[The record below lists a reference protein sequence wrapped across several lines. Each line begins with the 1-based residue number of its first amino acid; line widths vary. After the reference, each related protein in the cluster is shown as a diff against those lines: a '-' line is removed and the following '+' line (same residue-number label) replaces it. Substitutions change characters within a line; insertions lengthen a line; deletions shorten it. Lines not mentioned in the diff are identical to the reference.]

1 MKILFRFAAFIVFA
15 AATPFFLVSCGNRAK
30 ITEYDITAELDG
42 NTLTGR
48 ETVTFYNSYDTSFK
62 ELKFNL
68 FPNAFRS
75 GAKVKPIAEQYKGI
89 AYYNGENYGDMEILS
104 VAENGVPV
112 DFTVGGEDRNVLT
125 VPLQTEVFPEEKAT
139 LTVEFK
145 VELAEVIA
153 RTGITK
159 KTVNLANFYPIL
171 CAVDKDGFYECLYY
185 PVGDPYFS
193 ECANYTVTLTFD
205 DNLAMATS
213 GYPVKSETA
222 GDKKKET
229 YKIENA
235 RSFSAVASENFLVV
249 SAKYRDT
256 QVNYYYYDDDNPEEF
271 LDYAVR
277 SLDLFG
283 RLFGEYPYKTYSVA
297 KTGFIQGGME
307 FPALVYISDDLE
319 RKAFGEVI
327 AHETAHQWWQTV
339 VGNNETEYGFLD
351 EGLAEYSVV
360 LFYENYSDYG
370 YTRKNLLAASEK
382 TYKTFCSVSDKLFGK
397 VNTVMTRSLKD
408 FNSEYEYVN
417 IAYVKPCIMYD
428 TLRETIGDKKFF
440 AGLKK
445 YYSDY
450 AFKIAAPDD
459 LVGAF
464 EKTGTD
470 VNGFFDGFFY
480 GKVIL

>member
-1 MKILFRFAAFIVFA
+1 MRFFTKIAAFIVFA
-15 AATPFFLVSCGNRAK
+15 AATPFFLVSCSPRAE

-42 NTLTGR
+42 NTVTGR

-68 FPNAFRS
+68 FPNAFRM
-75 GAKVKPIAEQYKGI
+75 GAKIKPIAEQYKGI
-89 AYYNGENYGDMEILS
+89 AYYNGENYGGMEILS
-104 VAENGVPV
+104 VTENGVPAE
-112 DFTVGGEDRNVLT
+112 FTVGGEDRNVLT
-125 VPLQTEVFPEEKAT
+125 VPLLREVFPEEKTT
-139 LTVEFK
+139 LTIEFTVK
-145 VELAEVIA
+145 LAEVIA
-153 RTGITK
+153 RTGITE

-171 CAVDKDGFYECLYY
+171 CAADKNGFYECLYY
-185 PVGDPYFS
+185 PLGDPYFS
-193 ECANYTVTLTFD
+193 ECANYTVRLTFD
-205 DNLAMATS
+205 EKLTVATS
-213 GYPVKSETA
+213 GYPVKSETV
-222 GDKKKET
+222 GGKKTEI

-235 RSFSAVASENFLVV
+235 RSFSAVASENFQVV
-249 SAKYRDT
+249 SANCKNVR
-256 QVNYYYYDDDNPEEF
+256 VNYYYYDDEDPEEF
-271 LDYAVR
+271 LDYAVK
-277 SLDLFG
+277 SLELFTELFG
-283 RLFGEYPYKTYSVA
+283 DYPYKTYSVA

-360 LFYENYSDYG
+360 LFYENYSEYG
-370 YTRKNLLAASEK
+370 YTRKNLLSASEK

-397 VNTVMTRSLKD
+397 VNTVMVRSLKD
-408 FNSEYEYVN
+408 FKSEYEYVN

-450 AFKIAAPDD
+450 SFKIAAPDD
-459 LVGAF
+459 LVGTF
-464 EKTGTD
+464 EKIGAD
-470 VNGFFDGFFY
+470 ANGFFDGFFY